1 MKKKVITLLLLASF
15 AFSITGCSGK
25 EAFSVMKSANKTE
38 EANEEEIE
46 EIEEEDAEDEEVD
59 KKKSKKEAAKVK
71 SSQPVLGD
79 ECEGYEEFSYLYEE
93 TLMTDSEENEKTGKM
108 EKQKVTVF
116 IPQDEYTYVDR
127 DSASSEKLGVDFNVT
142 LNPYLQ
148 YEEDDYLLS
157 ENMEYYLSEEY
168 DEYFTADYKDLVV
181 SEVEEV
187 GSDAVRATVNYC
199 KYDKWDEEY
208 KAEFYTYYLKELDNG
223 LKVMVKIL
231 MNPEEVTGKTDELI
245 NELEAFY
252 EFEID
257 WDADAVQAKIDDFLA
272 NDSGD
277 SESFS
282 TGYLL
287 FDLPKGWEQDTD
299 YWDYS
304 AEAYAPG
311 GDSAFAGT
319 MICFKREYMGS
330 DSYDIKDLLK
340 DQETTN
346 EYFASLIG
354 DDVSDINV
362 EDYGTTCIGDTVV
375 MSFTLDD
382 GDSAGDYKFYFASD
396 SSYLYAIQVV
406 ETDMAEE
413 DAFSVAEDIL
423 ENGRLK

>member
-1 MKKKVITLLLLASF
+1 MKKKMITLLLLASF
-15 AFSITGCSGK
+15 AFSITGCAGK
-25 EAFSVMKSANKTE
+25 EALSSMKPDNGAE
-38 EANEEEIE
+38 ETAGEEEVE
-46 EIEEEDAEDEEVD
+46 EDTGEEEGNEDESQKEVT
-59 KKKSKKEAAKVK
+59 KVK

-79 ECEGYEEFSYLYEE
+79 DCEGYEGFSYLYEE

-116 IPQDEYTYVDR
+116 IPQDEYTYVNR

-168 DEYFTADYKDLVV
+168 DEYFTTDYKDLVI
-181 SEVEEV
+181 SEVEEA
-187 GSDAVRATVNYC
+187 GRDAVRATVNYC
-199 KYDKWDEEY
+199 KYDKWDDEY
-208 KAEFYTYYLKELDNG
+208 KAVFYTYYLKELDDG
-223 LKVMVKIL
+223 LKVMVKIV
-231 MNPEEVTGKTDELI
+231 MNPEDVTGKTEELI
-245 NELEAFY
+245 EELEAFY

-257 WDADAVQAKIDDFLA
+257 WDAEAVQAKLDDFLA
-272 NDSGD
+272 NDLGD

-287 FDLPKGWEQDTD
+287 FELPKGWEQDKD

-304 AEAYAPG
+304 ANAYAPG

-319 MICFKREYMGS
+319 MICFKREYMS
-330 DSYDIKDLLK
+330 NDSFDIKDLLK
-340 DQETTN
+340 DPEVSN
-346 EYFASLIG
+346 EYFSSLVG
-354 DDVSDINV
+354 DDTSNVSV

-375 MSFTLDD
+375 LSLTVDS
-382 GDSAGDYKFYFASD
+382 GDSAGDYKFYFASS

-406 ETDMAEE
+406 VTDTAQE
-413 DAFSVAEDIL
+413 DSFSVVDDIL